1 MKLGER
7 SHLGK
12 ARIVVGLILGTITSN
27 LWQPLVCAQITP
39 DNTLGTESSVINS
52 NVELNEKLVELIE
65 GGAIRDANLF
75 HSFEQFNLAEGQN
88 VYFANPAGISNI
100 LTRVTGKDASN
111 IFGTLGVNGTAN
123 LFLLN
128 PNGIVF
134 GENARLDVAG
144 SFVGSTANGIAF
156 ENGFSFSSVFPEA
169 VPLLRIN
176 IPVGLQ
182 YGANPG
188 RIIVQGDGQGLRA
201 TTDLIDTLTGLRV
214 PPNQTLA
221 LVGGEMELS
230 GGTLKTAG
238 GRIEL
243 GSITQSGLVTLT
255 PIAQGW
261 VLGYDGIKN
270 FGDIELS
277 QQAAVDAS
285 GTGGGDIQV
294 RGRRV
299 SLSDGSQIEGATLGS
314 EAGGSLTVNATESVQ
329 VIGRSADG
337 EFPSGLGT
345 QSAPGSTGNTGD
357 LTISTPTLLI
367 QDGAEVSAN
376 TFASGAGGNLTVNA
390 TESVQVIGESDD
402 GEFGSNLIT
411 QAEPGSTGNAG
422 DLTISTPELLIA
434 DGAQVSA
441 STFAEGAGGNLTVN
455 ATESVQVIGR
465 SADGELGSNLSVQ
478 TNLGSTGNAG
488 DLTISTPTLLISD
501 GAFVSANTFGE
512 GAGGSLIVNATESVQ
527 VIGESD
533 DGEFGSNL
541 ITQAEPGSTGNAGDL
556 TISTPELLIAD
567 GAQVSA
573 STFAE
578 GAGGNLTVNAT
589 ESVQV
594 IGTSADGRFSSGLFA
609 GTLGTGDAGD
619 LTIST
624 PELLIQ
630 DGAGVSA
637 GTFAEGA
644 GGNLTVNA
652 TESVQMIGN
661 SADGQ
666 ISSLNALAQGTGNAG
681 NLTIS
686 TPELLIQDG
695 AQVATATVGEGDGGS
710 LMVNATESVQLMG
723 TSSDGQFSSGLFV
736 QTNGKGNAGNLN
748 ITTEQLSI
756 QDEAVV
762 SARSLGEGNSGDI
775 EIQAGSLSLD
785 NQGTITGTTRTGDG
799 GNITIK
805 DLDLLLLRRGSQI
818 STTAGTAE
826 SGGDGGDINIAA
838 DLIVAIPQ
846 ENSDITANAFTG
858 QGGNVQITAQG
869 IFGIKFRPAETSL
882 SDITAS
888 SEFGLSGTVVL
899 NIPDVD
905 VLSGLVKL
913 PEQLI
918 SVQPWEGCRTTTAQS
933 SSFVRTGKGGLPS
946 NPDRLLESTH
956 VLDDLSL
963 PQGWSEAASEI
974 PNKIVE
980 ATSWIVNEE
989 GAVELIAHKPN
1000 CLQSQS

>member
-402 GEFGSNLIT
+402 GEFGSNLIA

-422 DLTISTPELLIA
+422 DLTIST
-434 DGAQVSA
+434 S
-441 STFAEGAGGNLTVN
+441 
-455 ATESVQVIGR
+455 
-465 SADGELGSNLSVQ
+465 
-478 TNLGSTGNAG
+478 
-488 DLTISTPTLLISD
+488 TLLIS
-501 GAFVSANTFGE
+501 
-512 GAGGSLIVNATESVQ
+512 
-527 VIGESD
+527 
-533 DGEFGSNL
+533 
-541 ITQAEPGSTGNAGDL
+541 
-556 TISTPELLIAD
+556 D